1 VNRRK
6 RSNGLRTCSLLLAA
20 LLLGAFAL
28 DAGFAAE
35 GGSAGSHAARKLGK
49 PIAPRNLLGRR
60 TLSRGA
66 SERVAP
72 NAIGVLVPQ
81 PGGVRQLS
89 TGPSGV
95 GPAGQPAADGG
106 RGAIGL
112 GNAGRT
118 TNLQRLQLPSIP
130 TAKPT
135 VTNRP
140 GINGTTLNRLGSGPS
155 GIGGPAKAVAGVSGT
170 TVRPRH

>member
-1 VNRRK
+1 M
-6 RSNGLRTCSLLLAA
+6 RTCSFLFAA

-35 GGSAGSHAARKLGK
+35 GGSAGSHAASKVGK

-60 TLSRGA
+60 TLSPGA

-95 GPAGQPAADGG
+95 GPAGQPPAADGG
-106 RGAIGL
+106 LGAVGL
-112 GNAGRT
+112 GNGGRT

-140 GINGTTLNRLGSGPS
+140 GINGTTVNRPGSSPS
-155 GIGGPAKAVAGVSGT
+155 GIGGPAKAVAGISGT
-170 TVRPRH
+170 TVRPRR